1 MLKRRIGMQAARK
14 IFYVLVIILA
24 TRSIALA
31 SDVSGTIGVILKSG
45 DIKYGAKVDVY
56 LTTKEV
62 SVPAIGSESS
72 YNNPHDYEKALL
84 DSLYAAFK
92 QVQWEIDT
100 VDYVKQLTK
109 ADLSGK
115 FSFKDVSPGKYFIVV
130 TFPTTIAMHLVFWQ
144 LPVMVENKDIEVE
157 LSNDNM
163 ALPAYMKGR

>member
-1 MLKRRIGMQAARK
+1 MQAARK

-72 YNNPHDYEKALL
+72 YNNPYDYEKALL
-84 DSLYAAFK
+84 DSLFAAFK
-92 QVQWEIDT
+92 QVQREIDT

-115 FSFKDVSPGKYFIVV
+115 FSFKDVSPCKYFIVV
-130 TFPTTIAMHLVFWQ
+130 TFPTTIAMHKVFWQ
-144 LPVMVENKDIEVE
+144 LPVVVENKDIEVE

-163 ALPAYMKGR
+163 ALPALYER